1 MNYIV
6 YKTGINP
13 SDIIRTGFCSDG
25 MIELQA
31 QEGETSIAG
40 VANDDTQY
48 ILNGEVTNYTSEQ
61 LIAKNTVPYGY
72 IWNISTMSATKKLS
86 DEEIFIYLSTQVRTK
101 RNNLISACDYIM
113 LSDFTI
119 TGELLTRWKTY
130 RQELRDVS
138 SQSEFPFNIIW
149 PVKPE

>member
-13 SDIIRTGFCSDG
+13 SYIIRTGFCSDG

-72 IWNISTMSATKKLS
+72 IWNISTMSATKRLS

-130 RQELRDVS
+130 RQELRDVP